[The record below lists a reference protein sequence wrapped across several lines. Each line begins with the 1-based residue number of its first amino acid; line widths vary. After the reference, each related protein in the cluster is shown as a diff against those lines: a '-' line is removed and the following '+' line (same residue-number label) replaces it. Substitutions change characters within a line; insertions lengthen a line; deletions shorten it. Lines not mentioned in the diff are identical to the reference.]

1 MLEKDYVIL
10 EEDDEETGADDTTG
24 DETGDDADTTDYK
37 DLYEKE
43 KEAREQTEAEKQKRK
58 ERFKWAKANENKTP
72 AVDQDS
78 IKKMVDESVWV
89 VKFYSENKDANQ
101 YQEDI
106 EALVAKGIERDK
118 AFKFVL
124 AEKDPSLLLDDAK
137 KAQLNGNTAL
147 NGVPAQLNWV
157 KNKESMTEEEALA
170 LPQKEF
176 DEMFPSSWNSKKF
189 FAE

>member
-1 MLEKDYVIL
+1 MTETEETTV
-10 EEDDEETGADDTTG
+10 EEDVVYENDT
-24 DETGDDADTTDYK
+24 EDTTDYK
-37 DLYEKE
+37 DLYQKE

-58 ERFKWAKANENKTP
+58 ERFKGAKASENKQP
-72 AVDQDS
+72 PVDQDS

-101 YQEDI
+101 YQQDI

-118 AFKFVL
+118 AFKYVI

-157 KNKESMTEEEALA
+157 KNKESMTDEEINALS
-170 LPQKEF
+170 QEEF
-176 DEMFPSSWNSKKF
+176 DKLFPSSWNSKKF